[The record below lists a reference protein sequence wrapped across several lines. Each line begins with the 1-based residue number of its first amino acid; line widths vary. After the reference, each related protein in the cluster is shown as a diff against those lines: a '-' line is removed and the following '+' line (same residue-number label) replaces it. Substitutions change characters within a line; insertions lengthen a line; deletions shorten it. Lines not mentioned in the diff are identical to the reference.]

1 MGEMLDVY
9 DQNLRKIGVKDREA
23 VHRDGD
29 WHRVFHCWI
38 IYRDAAGIDRIVMQ
52 RRAATKQFSPNK
64 LDVTAAG
71 HYASGETIRDGVREV
86 REELGVVVDFDSL
99 IPVGIKIDAMLQ
111 GGKIDHEFADVFLCI
126 HDRPIHEY
134 PFDVEEVAGLVSFPV
149 EEGMALLA
157 GEKDHL
163 IADAVGVD
171 APHATVRS
179 EDFVQRVD
187 AYVYRVL
194 VLAHRCLNGER
205 HLVV

>member
-29 WHRVFHCWI
+29 WHRVFHCWV
-38 IYRDAAGIDRIVMQ
+38 IYRDDEGVDHIVMQ
-52 RRAATKQFSPNK
+52 RRAAEKQFSPNK

-71 HYASGETIRDGVREV
+71 HYATGETIRDGVREV
-86 REELGVVVDFDSL
+86 REELGVDVDFDTL

-126 HDRPIHEY
+126 YDRPLREY
-134 PFDVEEVAGLVSFPV
+134 PFDTEEVAGLVSFTLAD
-149 EEGMALLA
+149 GLALFA
-157 GEKDHL
+157 GERDHL
-163 IADAVGVD
+163 IANAVGVD
-171 APHATVRS
+171 APQVAIHRD
-179 EDFVQRVD
+179 DFVQRAD

-194 VLAHRCLNGER
+194 ILAKRCLNGER
-205 HLVV
+205 HLVI